1 MRLPDDDE
9 VYEVDQTYLGPP
21 GRYIA
26 AMRHKAIFAWLVIAP
41 LVLVMFRRLDIPMTL
56 LTGGLA
62 FIFTLWAAMKV
73 ADHTNEEVPVA
84 AALRA
89 FWNELTARRPPRGAL
104 RASGSGI
111 GRVLHPRGGWGRHL
125 RRVERKREETEDVA
139 QAQ

>member
-41 LVLVMFRRLDIPMTL
+41 LVLVILRRLDIPITL

-62 FIFTLWAAMKV
+62 FLFTVWSAMKV

-84 AALRA
+84 AAVRA
-89 FWNELTARRPPRGAL
+89 FWNELTARRSPQAMYQATGA
-104 RASGSGI
+104 GFGC
-111 GRVLHPRGGWGRHL
+111 VVHPRGGWGRYL
-125 RRVERKREETEDVA
+125 ERTDRREAGGSDA
-139 QAQ
+139 A

>member
-41 LVLVMFRRLDIPMTL
+41 LVLVLLQRLAIPMTL

-84 AALRA
+84 AAARSL
-89 FWNELTARRPPRGAL
+89 WNELTARRPPRNLHSATGVRL
-104 RASGSGI
+104 GRAI
-111 GRVLHPRGGWGRHL
+111 RPRGGWKRYL
-125 RRVERKREETEDVA
+125 RRAHQQKEAARVG
-139 QAQ
+139 